1 MTPKEI
7 AIEYSRREEAAGGIA
22 KVGVDGARAIYRDM
36 ARDLGI
42 PEANIR
48 GALIDHWTGG
58 AV

>member
-22 KVGVDGARAIYRDM
+22 KVGVDGAREIYLEMSREF
-36 ARDLGI
+36 GI
-42 PEANIR
+42 PVENIR
-48 GALIDHWTGG
+48 AALIDAWAGG